1 MSAYIL
7 NPRDSHRQQMLNMV
21 NHYNQSSVGTPLL
34 LSNTTLT
41 NLAEKDAAT
50 GKTGVRLVNTPYP
63 NDFVDVDY
71 FRLQLSFI
79 VDMDE
84 DAGDFSWYTP
94 DEWDADSSPAQA
106 VTALKA
112 AAVRQKVD
120 LDQGADSVQAS
131 RVFDS
136 ELNRYKLQFAI
147 NSYVW
152 QPAVEYVMPRHF
164 SEEITVTD
172 LNGFVFEPIAAASV
186 VD

>member
-63 NDFVDVDY
+63 TDFVDVDY

-136 ELNRYKLQFAI
+136 
-147 NSYVW
+147 YVW

>member
-34 LSNTTLT
+34 LTNTTLNQPVET
-41 NLAEKDAAT
+41 DADT
-50 GKTGVRLVNTPYP
+50 GKTDLRLVNTPYP

-84 DAGDFSWYTP
+84 DEGDFSWYTP
-94 DEWDADSSPAQA
+94 DNWDADTSPALA

-120 LDQGADSVQAS
+120 LDQGTDSVQAS
-131 RVFDS
+131 RVFDG

-147 NSYVW
+147 ASYVW

-164 SEEITVTD
+164 SEEITVTN
-172 LNGFVFEPIAAASV
+172 LNGFVFEAIAVESV
-186 VD
+186 ID